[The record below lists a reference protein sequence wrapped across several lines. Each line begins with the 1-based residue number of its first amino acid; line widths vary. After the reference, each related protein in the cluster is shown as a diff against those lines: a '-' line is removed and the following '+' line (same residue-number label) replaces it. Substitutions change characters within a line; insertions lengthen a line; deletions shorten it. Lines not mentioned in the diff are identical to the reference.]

1 MILFM
6 DDDPARAVLAY
17 NRMKPEDRSK
27 TIWCMTAK
35 EAIITLQDYKDSLTA
50 VMLDHDLEGES
61 FVNSKREDCGME
73 VVRFL
78 EKMNK
83 NNDLGSLS
91 DNRFL
96 NGGDITC
103 QSQEGF
109 VLIYRP
115 SVKKWSCPGK
125 NI

>member
-73 VVRFL
+73 VVRWIEQAMPTIGKIIVHTWNYPAAKQMVARLRRKDYVVILQPF
-78 EKMNK
+78 
-83 NNDLGSLS
+83 
-91 DNRFL
+91 
-96 NGGDITC
+96 
-103 QSQEGF
+103 
-109 VLIYRP
+109 
-115 SVKKWSCPGK
+115 WSSGWS
-125 NI
+125 I